1 MFTWKFSDPHIREN
15 VGRFVFAPEAEPAP
29 QPANA

>member
-15 VGRFVFAPEAEPAP
+15 VGKFVFAPATEPA
-29 QPANA
+29 AETARA